1 MVVAAS
7 GVEAAPERQRACDE
21 PKVNEETRL
30 HARVRAFGVAY
41 KVWRGMQGEGAS
53 AVQRNTGVYKGTGA
67 DVGSSCVPDLESF
80 IAIVSWCAKSARARA
95 DVSECVS
102 ECVSE
107 AGREGGRE

>member
-1 MVVAAS
+1 
-7 GVEAAPERQRACDE
+7 
-21 PKVNEETRL
+21 
-30 HARVRAFGVAY
+30 
-41 KVWRGMQGEGAS
+41 MQGEGAS

-102 ECVSE
+102 ERVSE